1 MCWVGSPLSS
11 LEQRADM
18 IRRIVKMASL
28 WFPAA
33 GYDVVRVLL
42 GILLLVAALLKTH
55 QLATEPLPGITILE
69 SRWLLVPIVE
79 FEILFGL
86 MFLAGMHK
94 RLTWGLGIVCFGLFA
109 AVSFYKGVSGA
120 TSCGCWGRV
129 RVSPWLTMAVDTAS
143 VVALL
148 YSAPNGQ
155 PCARLGRQTGPS
167 RLVDWLV
174 SDTPCTNGRWV
185 VFWIAWSLAAV
196 APMVLISRAWGAV
209 ADIGIVSNDGKTVVL
224 EPDRWLGKKLPILP
238 YVGVGEKLD
247 TGTWTLVLYHH
258 DCHKC
263 QAFLANYA
271 NFVREHQ
278 TDRMRRH
285 SALALIEVPPFD
297 ESDTFRLPRDLTD
310 AGHGRLSESRKWF
323 VETPV
328 AIYLSNGVVRAVNTG
343 VDAVRI

>member
-1 MCWVGSPLSS
+1 
-11 LEQRADM
+11 
-18 IRRIVKMASL
+18 
-28 WFPAA
+28 
-33 GYDVVRVLL
+33 
-42 GILLLVAALLKTH
+42 
-55 QLATEPLPGITILE
+55 
-69 SRWLLVPIVE
+69 
-79 FEILFGL
+79 
-86 MFLAGMHK
+86 
-94 RLTWGLGIVCFGLFA
+94 
-109 AVSFYKGVSGA
+109 
-120 TSCGCWGRV
+120 
-129 RVSPWLTMAVDTAS
+129 
-143 VVALL
+143 
-148 YSAPNGQ
+148 
-155 PCARLGRQTGPS
+155 
-167 RLVDWLV
+167 
-174 SDTPCTNGRWV
+174 
-185 VFWIAWSLAAV
+185 
-196 APMVLISRAWGAV
+196 MVLISRAWGAV